1 MLWYL
6 GSYWPWK
13 GLSPHKVFQVLET
26 VNNHPP
32 PAPSPW
38 EQGARLSNANQLT
51 IQSTNPPPPPL
62 LGFWF
67 LSCYPPALITP
78 GPDTKHLGKA
88 PMHQSPLKSFKITN
102 LNPPKPALP
111 IPSHKNYNKGSFP
124 QFSLLSLLT
133 NPALSCVL
141 PSPWM
146 WCLFLMGTE
155 RSNNCFFQ
163 WQSSS
168 DLNNNKTY

>member
-13 GLSPHKVFQVLET
+13 GLSPHKVIQVLET
-26 VNNHPP
+26 VNNNPP
-32 PAPSPW
+32 TPSPW
-38 EQGARLSNANQLT
+38 EQGARLSNAKQLM

-62 LGFWF
+62 LSFWF

-78 GPDTKHLGKA
+78 GPDTKYLGKA
-88 PMHQSPLKSFKITN
+88 PMHQGPVKSFKIAN
-102 LNPPKPALP
+102 LNPSNPALP
-111 IPSHKNYNKGSFP
+111 IPSYKNYNKGSSHSFP
-124 QFSLLSLLT
+124 FWASWPTWHFPVCSPLPGCGAFSSWNWEQQL
-133 NPALSCVL
+133 
-141 PSPWM
+141 
-146 WCLFLMGTE
+146 
-155 RSNNCFFQ
+155 FFQ